1 MKRTVKI
8 LSGILAVSAIALS
21 VCILLIVIGW
31 PVSETRMLELLVSI
45 RRLPTALL
53 TVLCA
58 LLLCALGVFTL
69 YGLFSA
75 HYQKRTSATIERSE
89 TGETAISFTALA
101 ELANQTA
108 RSHPEVKNSKARVT
122 AIGDKVKIAVSV
134 TTSPVVS
141 LIELT
146 HALQSEIAA
155 RILAVCGVSA
165 MSRIKTMT
173 NASVHERNRFAFTIK
188 TSFFFGSRFH
198 SGRLLS

>member
-101 ELANQTA
+101 ELANQVA

-155 RILAVCGVSA
+155 RILAVCGVSVGDVDVTVDQTEEA
-165 MSRIKTMT
+165 KKPSRIK
-173 NASVHERNRFAFTIK
+173 
-188 TSFFFGSRFH
+188 
-198 SGRLLS
+198 